1 MNIGVM
7 LVDDNEH
14 TRSSFALMLALE
26 PDLTVVAEAADG
38 QEAIDLAIETQP
50 DVILMDVRMP
60 RMDGIEATRQITGW
74 DDAPQVL
81 ILTTYGLDEYAFNGL
96 AAGASGFLLKDAT
109 PEQLASALRAV
120 HGGDAV
126 VTPRITRRMLEK
138 VQWPVRPRTATG
150 SDFDVLTE
158 REREI
163 ARAIT
168 EGLTN
173 AEIAERFVLTA
184 STVKA
189 HINRI
194 LRKLDARDRVEIVIR
209 GHRGGLTDDSGR
221 RYGRGTHHK
230 PDDNTD

>member
-1 MNIGVM
+1 MNIKVM

-14 TRSSFALMLALE
+14 TRSSYAMMLTLE
-26 PDLTVVAEAADG
+26 SDLTVVAEASDG
-38 QEAIDLAIETQP
+38 REAIERAAETQP
-50 DVILMDVRMP
+50 NVILMDVRMP
-60 RMDGIEATRQITGW
+60 RMDGIEATRRITGW
-74 DDAPQVL
+74 NEAPRVL
-81 ILTTYGLDEYAFNGL
+81 VLTTYDLDEYAFNGL

-109 PEQLASALRAV
+109 PDQLTAAVRAV
-120 HGGDAV
+120 YDGDAV
-126 VTPRITRRMLEK
+126 VTPRITRRMLETVK
-138 VQWPVRPRTATG
+138 WPTLPEPAAD
-150 SDFDVLTE
+150 SDFAALTE

-173 AEIAERFVLTA
+173 AEIAERFVLTE

-209 GHRGGLTDDSGR
+209 GHRAGLAQ
-221 RYGRGTHHK
+221 
-230 PDDNTD
+230 NL

>member
-1 MNIGVM
+1 MNIKVM

-14 TRSSFALMLALE
+14 TRSSYAMMLTLE
-26 PDLTVVAEAADG
+26 PDLAVVAEASDG
-38 QEAIDLAIETQP
+38 QEAIERAAEAQP

-60 RMDGIEATRQITGW
+60 RMGGIEATRRITGW
-74 DDAPQVL
+74 DTAPRVL
-81 ILTTYGLDEYAFNGL
+81 VLTTYDLDEYAFNGL

-109 PEQLASALRAV
+109 PDQLTAAVRAV
-120 HGGDAV
+120 HDGDAV
-126 VTPRITRRMLEK
+126 VTPRITRRMLESA
-138 VQWPVRPRTATG
+138 QWLTRPEPTVNN
-150 SDFDVLTE
+150 DFAALTE

-173 AEIAERFVLTA
+173 AEIAERFVLTS

-209 GHRGGLTDDSGR
+209 GHRAGLAQD
-221 RYGRGTHHK
+221 
-230 PDDNTD
+230 P